1 MGGFKQR
8 HDTHDQFQGPYL
20 LRTLCDI
27 QRRRDGSLA
36 NITIAEVIKIS
47 HVLEITKTAFLAH
60 WT

>member
-1 MGGFKQR
+1 MGGCKLK
-8 HDTHDQFQGPYL
+8 HDSHDQFQKPYL

-27 QRRRDGSLA
+27 QRKGDGSLA

-47 HVLEITKTAFLAH
+47 HVLEIRKIAFLAH